1 MRIFALLGLL
11 SICFLSCD
19 KNDDRPDNNP
29 NLIDPLISINLNLNL
44 PEYNGLN
51 FPGGSVIVQNQGVGG
66 VVIYNVN
73 NDLFT
78 AFDLSDPNHAPNAC
92 SRMVVSGVVAT
103 CTCTTDDNQYDIV
116 TGIHRTENSLF
127 PMQQY
132 RAELTGNTVRVSN

>member
-1 MRIFALLGLL
+1 MKKIMLIGLLG
-11 SICFLSCD
+11 IGMISCD

-29 NLIDPLISINLNLNL
+29 NLIDPIISINLNLNL

-66 VVIYNVN
+66 VVVYNVN

-78 AFDLSDPNHAPNAC
+78 AFDLSDPNHPPNSC
-92 SRMVVSGVVAT
+92 SRMEVNGVIAT
-103 CTCTTDDNQYDIV
+103 CSCTTDDNEYDIV
-116 TGIHRTENSLF
+116 TGIHRTDNNLF

-132 RAELTGNTVRVSN
+132 RVELTGSIVRVSN